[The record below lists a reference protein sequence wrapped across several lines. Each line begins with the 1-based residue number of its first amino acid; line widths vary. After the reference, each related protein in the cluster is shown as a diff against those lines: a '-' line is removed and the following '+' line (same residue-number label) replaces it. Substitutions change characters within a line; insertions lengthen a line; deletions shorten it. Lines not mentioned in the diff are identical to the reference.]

1 MISVSKMRAN
11 VLKKVKMV
19 WSTMTVEPVVA
30 MYCMITALSYIT
42 GEELYL
48 IKACSV
54 NLNYTRE
61 ICGNISDN
69 QEVQIKTQ
77 ELVSGI
83 QVSYAA
89 AQ

>member
-1 MISVSKMRAN
+1 MISVSKMKAN

-19 WSTMTVEPVVA
+19 WSTMTVELVVA

-48 IKACSV
+48 IKACTV

-61 ICGNISDN
+61 ICGNISDH